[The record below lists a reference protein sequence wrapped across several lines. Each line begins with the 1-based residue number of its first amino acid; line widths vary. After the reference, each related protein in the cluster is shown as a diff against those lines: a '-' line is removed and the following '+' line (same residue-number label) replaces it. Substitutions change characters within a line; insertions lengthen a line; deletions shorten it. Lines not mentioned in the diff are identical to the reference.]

1 MWDEILKAFSLV
13 FLPSMLKG
21 ILGPLGGY
29 VAGLNIATTII
40 ASVAGMMTSV
50 ALVTYAGDW
59 LKKHVFD
66 RFRKKKEVNPV
77 TDAPRKPT
85 YFRRLLARYGL
96 GGVAFFS
103 PLFLTPIAGSIIAV
117 GLGKPKEK
125 ILFYMFVSA
134 SGWAI
139 IFTLGIY
146 FFLDQIKDW
155 LEYVR

>member
-1 MWDEILKAFSLV
+1 M
-13 FLPSMLKG
+13 
-21 ILGPLGGY
+21 
-29 VAGLNIATTII
+29 AGLNIATTII

-59 LKKHVFD
+59 FKKHVID
-66 RFRKKKEVNPV
+66 RFRKKRDPAVIDPPK
-77 TDAPRKPT
+77 KST
-85 YFRRLLARYGL
+85 YFSRLLSRYGL
-96 GGVAFFS
+96 GGVAFFM

-117 GLGKPKEK
+117 GLGKSKEK

-134 SGWAI
+134 AGWAI
-139 IFTLGIY
+139 VFTLGIY